1 MKNNSIRSRISDFL
15 KSEDGRVGVKSPLA
29 LGVAG
34 ASVLL
39 AQAIVT
45 PPAQA
50 HLTCTPGSDECGEDA
65 YCMVWCDEWS
75 VGTCIGEWHSQCEAL

>member
-1 MKNNSIRSRISDFL
+1 MKNNIRSKISDFL

-29 LGVAG
+29 LGVAS

-45 PPAQA
+45 PPVQA
-50 HLTCTPGSDECGEDA
+50 HLKCEPGGTDCGEGE
-65 YCMVWCDEWS
+65 YCAVWCDQWS
-75 VGTCIGEWHSQCEAL
+75 IGTCVGTWHSQCE